1 MKWWLS
7 LGAVLTIAMAVA
19 LAAAGL
25 PTKVHYVNS
34 QRVAETMAKG
44 GQIISDEGFVVLANR
59 RGAAEAELHDAT
71 NHTFIIVEGEATFV
85 AGGKLV
91 EPRETGRGQV
101 RAKAIEGG
109 QAYELR
115 KGDVITIPAKTPHWW
130 KEVRSGTIGYY
141 AINLEK

>member
-1 MKWWLS
+1 MKWWVCA
-7 LGAVLTIAMAVA
+7 GVLLTMAVA
-19 LAAAGL
+19 AAASGV
-25 PTKVHYVNS
+25 PAKVHYVSS

-44 GQIISDEGFVVLANR
+44 GQIIGDEGFVVLANR

-71 NHTFIIVEGEATFV
+71 NHVFIIVEGEATFV
-85 AGGKLV
+85 TGGKLV

-109 QAYELR
+109 EAHELR

-141 AINLEK
+141 AVNLEK